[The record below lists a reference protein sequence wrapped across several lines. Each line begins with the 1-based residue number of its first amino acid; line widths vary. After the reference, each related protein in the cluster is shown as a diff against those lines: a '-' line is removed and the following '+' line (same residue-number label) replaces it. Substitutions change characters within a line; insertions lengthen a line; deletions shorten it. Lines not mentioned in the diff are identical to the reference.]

1 MKRPFP
7 AYKGDEPYV
16 FVCYAHEN
24 ADGVYP
30 ELQRLHDAGVRIWY
44 DEGVSPG
51 ARWSDELARALSGAA
66 LVLFFCTPQS
76 AKSKH
81 CQDEVSFALDEQRPL
96 LVIQDGLVEL
106 PPGMRLQLGPQQ
118 SIFKHDLSTQQFR
131 DKLAA
136 AIDRHLGAPSASAS
150 AAQLPT
156 NSSRRRL
163 FLYAAIAV
171 ALVVAASF
179 ALNVAGLRNRLSGGG
194 ANPRIASLAVLPL
207 ENFSK
212 DPDQD
217 YFADGMT
224 EMLTANLAQISG
236 LRVISRTSA
245 MQYKGAH
252 KSLPEIAREL
262 NVDAIVEGSVLSSEG
277 KVRITAQLIY
287 APDDKHLWAETY
299 DRSLSDVLLLQSEVA
314 RTIADQIEVTLTPK
328 EELQLTGARRVDP
341 VAQDAYLRGR
351 YYWQQRDAGPENL
364 EKAVGYFQQA
374 LEKDPRYALAYVG
387 VAQYYSVLP
396 IYSQSTPDEVFP
408 KAKAAVTRALELDD
422 TLSEGHATLAYIK
435 TYYDWDWAGAEIEF
449 KRSLAVNSND
459 STVLHWYSRFLASS
473 GRIDE
478 ALAQIEHARELDPL
492 EPGLKANVGVINYFG
507 RRYDQA
513 IKELKE
519 LRDKDPEFSTAHWG
533 LGLAYEQKKMYAEA
547 IAELEK
553 AGGLENSGPNTVA
566 SMGHVYAAIGDR
578 ASAMKALDRLKAF
591 EEEGRLSPYQFA
603 VLYAGLGETDKAFE
617 SLDRALQM
625 RSTLLTYLKMDPR
638 LDSLRKDPRFDSLVR
653 RIGIPA

>member
-24 ADGVYP
+24 ADGVYA
-30 ELQRLHDAGVRIWY
+30 ELQRLHNAGVRIWY

-81 CQDEVSFALDEQRPL
+81 CQDEVSFALDEKRPL
-96 LVIQDGLVEL
+96 LVIQDGVVDL

-118 SIFKHDLSTQQFR
+118 SILKHDLSAQQFR
-131 DKLAA
+131 KKLAA
-136 AIDRHLGAPSASAS
+136 AIDRHMGAPSVTASPTQLARS
-150 AAQLPT
+150 AP
-156 NSSRRRL
+156 RRRL
-163 FLYAAIAV
+163 FLYAAIVA
-171 ALVVAASF
+171 ALVLAASF
-179 ALNVAGLRNRLSGGG
+179 VLNVAGLRDLVSGNHAG
-194 ANPRIASLAVLPL
+194 PHIDSLAVLPL
-207 ENFSK
+207 DNFSK
-212 DPDQD
+212 DPSQD

-262 NVDAIVEGSVLSSEG
+262 NVDAIVEGSVLSSGG

-287 APDDKHLWAETY
+287 APDDLHLWAETY
-299 DRSLSDVLLLQSEVA
+299 DRSLSDVLMLQSEVA
-314 RTIADQIEVTLTPK
+314 RTIADRIEVALTPK

-351 YYWQQRDAGPENL
+351 YYWQERDTAPENL
-364 EKAVGYFQQA
+364 KKAFEYFQQA
-374 LEKDPRYALAYVG
+374 LERDPRYALAYVG
-387 VAQYYSVLP
+387 IAQYYSVLP
-396 IYSQSTPDEVFP
+396 IYSHSTPDEVFP
-408 KAKAAVTRALELDD
+408 KAKAAVARALELDD

-435 TYYDWDWAGAEIEF
+435 TYYDWDWPGAEIEF
-449 KRSLAVNSND
+449 KRSLALNSND

-566 SMGHVYAAIGDR
+566 SMGHVYAATGDR
-578 ASAMKALDRLKAF
+578 ASAMKALDKLKGF
-591 EEEGRLSPYQFA
+591 EKEGRLSPYQIA
-603 VLYAGLGETDKAFE
+603 VVYAGLGETDKAFE
-617 SLDRALQM
+617 ALDQALRM

-638 LDSLRKDPRFDSLVR
+638 FDSLRKDARFDSLVH

>member
-24 ADGVYP
+24 ADVVYP
-30 ELQRLHDAGVRIWY
+30 ELQRLHDAGVHIWY

-96 LVIQDGLVEL
+96 LVVQDGVVDL

-118 SIFKHDLSTQQFR
+118 SILKHDLSAQQFR
-131 DKLAA
+131 KKLAA
-136 AIDRHLGAPSASAS
+136 AIDRHMGAPSVTASPTHVARS
-150 AAQLPT
+150 AP
-156 NSSRRRL
+156 RRRL
-163 FLYAAIAV
+163 FLYAAIV
-171 ALVVAASF
+171 AAIVLAASF
-179 ALNVAGLRNRLSGGG
+179 AFNFAGLRDLVSGNRAS
-194 ANPRIASLAVLPL
+194 PHIESLAVLPL
-207 ENFSK
+207 DNFSK
-212 DPDQD
+212 DPSQD

-252 KSLPEIAREL
+252 KALPEIAREL

-287 APDDKHLWAETY
+287 APDDLHLWAETY

-314 RTIADQIEVTLTPK
+314 RTIADQIEVALTPK

-351 YYWQQRDAGPENL
+351 YYWQQRDTAPENL
-364 EKAVGYFQQA
+364 KKAFEYFQQA
-374 LEKDPRYALAYVG
+374 LERDPRYALAYVG
-387 VAQYYSVLP
+387 IAQYYSVLP
-396 IYSQSTPDEVFP
+396 IYSHSTPDEVFP
-408 KAKAAVTRALELDD
+408 KAKAAVARALELDD

-435 TYYDWDWAGAEIEF
+435 TYYDWDWPGAEIEF
-449 KRSLAVNSND
+449 KRSLALNSND

-492 EPGLKANVGVINYFG
+492 DPGYKANIGVINYFG

-513 IKELKE
+513 TKEMKELLE
-519 LRDKDPEFSTAHWG
+519 EDPDFSTAHWG
-533 LGLAYEQKKMYAEA
+533 LGLVYEQKKMYAEA
-547 IAELEK
+547 IAEFEK
-553 AGGLENSGPNTVA
+553 AGGLEDSGPNNVA
-566 SMGHVYAAIGDR
+566 SMGHVYSAAGDR
-578 ASAMKALDRLKAF
+578 TSAMKALDKLKGF
-591 EEEGRLSPYQFA
+591 EKEGRLSPYQLA
-603 VLYAGLGETDKAFE
+603 VVYAGLGETDKAFA
-617 SLDRALQM
+617 SLDQALRM

-638 LDSLRKDPRFDSLVR
+638 FDSLRKDPRFDSLIH

>member
-1 MKRPFP
+1 MKRPFS
-7 AYKGDEPYV
+7 AYQGDEPYV

-24 ADGVYP
+24 ADRVYP

-66 LVLFFCTPQS
+66 LVLFFSTPQS
-76 AKSKH
+76 VKSKH

-96 LVIQDGLVEL
+96 LVIQDGLVDL

-118 SIFKHDLSTQQFR
+118 SILKHEMSAEQFKE
-131 DKLAA
+131 KLAA
-136 AIDRHLGAPSASAS
+136 AINRHLGAASATGS
-150 AAQLPT
+150 PT
-156 NSSRRRL
+156 RVATISSRRRL
-163 FLYAAIAV
+163 ALFAGIAA
-171 ALVVAASF
+171 ALVLGASF
-179 ALNVAGLRNRLSGGG
+179 VLNVAGLRDRIMGNG
-194 ANPRIASLAVLPL
+194 AGPHIESLAVLPL
-207 ENFSK
+207 DNFSK
-212 DPDQD
+212 DPSQD

-262 NVDAIVEGSVLSSEG
+262 NVDAIVEGSVLSSGG

-287 APDDKHLWAETY
+287 APDDLHLWAATY

-314 RTIADQIEVTLTPK
+314 RTIADQIKVTLTPK

-351 YYWQQRDAGPENL
+351 YYWQQRDTAPENL
-364 EKAVGYFQQA
+364 EKALEYFEQA
-374 LEKDPRYALAYVG
+374 LEHDPRYALAYVG
-387 VAQYYSVLP
+387 IAQYHSVLP
-396 IYSQSTPDEVFP
+396 IYSHSTPDEVFP
-408 KAKAAVTRALELDD
+408 KAKAAVARALELDD

-449 KRSLAVNSND
+449 RRSLALNSND

-478 ALAQIEHARELDPL
+478 ALTQIEHARELDPL
-492 EPGLKANVGVINYFG
+492 EPGLKANVGVICYFG

-513 IKELKE
+513 IKELNE
-519 LRDKDPEFSTAHWG
+519 LREKDPEFSTAHWG
-533 LGLAYEQKKMYAEA
+533 LGLVYEQKKMYAEA

-578 ASAMKALDRLKAF
+578 KSAIKALDKLKGF
-591 EEEGRLSPYQFA
+591 EKEGRLSPYQLA
-603 VLYAGLGETDKAFE
+603 IVYAGLGETDKAFE
-617 SLDRALQM
+617 SLDQALRM

-638 LDSLRKDPRFDSLVR
+638 FDSLRKNPRFDSLIH

>member
-1 MKRPFP
+1 MKRPFS
-7 AYKGDEPYV
+7 AYQGDEPYV

-24 ADGVYP
+24 ADRVYP

-66 LVLFFCTPQS
+66 LVLFFSTPQ
-76 AKSKH
+76 AVKSKH

-96 LVIQDGLVEL
+96 LVIQDGVVDL

-118 SIFKHDLSTQQFR
+118 SILKHELSAEQFKE
-131 DKLAA
+131 KLAA
-136 AIDRHLGAPSASAS
+136 AINRHLGAASATRS
-150 AAQLPT
+150 PT
-156 NSSRRRL
+156 RVATISSRRRL
-163 FLYAAIAV
+163 ALFAGIVA
-171 ALVVAASF
+171 ALVLVASF
-179 ALNVAGLRNRLSGGG
+179 VLNVAGLRD
-194 ANPRIASLAVLPL
+194 RIMGSSAGPHIESLAVLPL
-207 ENFSK
+207 DNFSK
-212 DPDQD
+212 DPSQD

-224 EMLTANLAQISG
+224 EMLTASLAQISG

-287 APDDKHLWAETY
+287 APDDLHLWAATY

-314 RTIADQIEVTLTPK
+314 RTIADQIKVTLTPK

-351 YYWQQRDAGPENL
+351 YYWQQRDTAPENL
-364 EKAVGYFQQA
+364 KKALEYFEQA
-374 LEKDPRYALAYVG
+374 LEHDPRYALAYVG
-387 VAQYYSVLP
+387 IAQYYSVLP
-396 IYSQSTPDEVFP
+396 IYSHSTPDEVFP
-408 KAKAAVTRALELDD
+408 KAKAAVARALELDD

-435 TYYDWDWAGAEIEF
+435 TYYDWDWAGAESEF
-449 KRSLAVNSND
+449 RRSLALNSND

-478 ALAQIEHARELDPL
+478 ALTQIEHARELDPL
-492 EPGLKANVGVINYFG
+492 EPGLKANVGVICYFG

-513 IKELKE
+513 IKELNE
-519 LRDKDPEFSTAHWG
+519 LREKDPEFSTAHWG
-533 LGLAYEQKKMYAEA
+533 LGLVYEQKKMYAEA

-566 SMGHVYAAIGDR
+566 SMGHVFAAIGDR
-578 ASAMKALDRLKAF
+578 KSAIKALDKLKGF
-591 EEEGRLSPYQFA
+591 EKEGRLSPYQLA
-603 VLYAGLGETDKAFE
+603 IVYAGLGETDKAFE
-617 SLDRALQM
+617 SLDQALRM
-625 RSTLLTYLKMDPR
+625 RSTLLTYIKMDPR
-638 LDSLRKDPRFDSLVR
+638 FDSLRKDPRFDSLIH

>member
-1 MKRPFP
+1 MKRPFS
-7 AYKGDEPYV
+7 AYQGDEPYV

-24 ADGVYP
+24 ADRVYP

-66 LVLFFCTPQS
+66 LVLFFCTAQS
-76 AKSKH
+76 ARSKH
-81 CQDEVSFALDEQRPL
+81 CQDEVSFALNEQRPL
-96 LVIQDGLVEL
+96 LVIQDGVVDL
-106 PPGMRLQLGPQQ
+106 PPGMRLQLGAHQ
-118 SIFKHDLSTQQFR
+118 SILKHELSAQQFGE
-131 DKLAA
+131 KLAA
-136 AIDRHLGAPSASAS
+136 AIDRHVGAPSAAAS
-150 AAQLPT
+150 PAPLATINP
-156 NSSRRRL
+156 RRRL
-163 FLYAAIAV
+163 FLYSAIVA
-171 ALVVAASF
+171 ALVLAASL
-179 ALNVAGLRNRLSGGG
+179 ALNVAGLRDRLSGKHAG
-194 ANPRIASLAVLPL
+194 PHIESLAVLPL
-207 ENFSK
+207 DNFSK
-212 DPDQD
+212 DPSQD

-287 APDDKHLWAETY
+287 APDDLHLWAATY

-328 EELQLTGARRVDP
+328 EALQLTGARRVDP

-351 YYWQQRDAGPENL
+351 YYWQQRDTAPENL
-364 EKAVGYFQQA
+364 KKALEYFEQA
-374 LEKDPRYALAYVG
+374 LEHDPRYALAYVG
-387 VAQYYSVLP
+387 IAQYYSVLP
-396 IYSQSTPDEVFP
+396 IYSHSTPDEVFP
-408 KAKAAVTRALELDD
+408 KARAAVARALELDD

-435 TYYDWDWAGAEIEF
+435 TYYDWDWAGAETEF
-449 KRSLAVNSND
+449 KRSLALNSND
-459 STVLHWYSRFLASS
+459 STVLHWYSRYLASS

-519 LRDKDPEFSTAHWG
+519 ILEKDPEFSTAHWG
-533 LGLAYEQKKMYAEA
+533 LGLAYEQKKMYPEA

-553 AGGLENSGPNTVA
+553 AGGFEDSGPNTVA
-566 SMGHVYAAIGDR
+566 SMGHVYAAMGDR
-578 ASAMKALDRLKAF
+578 KSAMKALDRLKGF
-591 EEEGRLSPYQFA
+591 EKEGRLSPYQLA
-603 VLYAGLGETDKAFE
+603 VVYAGLGETDKAFE
-617 SLDRALQM
+617 SLDEALRM

-638 LDSLRKDPRFDSLVR
+638 LDSLRKDPRFDSLIH

>member
-1 MKRPFP
+1 MKRPFS
-7 AYKGDEPYV
+7 AYQGDEPYV
-16 FVCYAHEN
+16 FVCYAHED
-24 ADGVYP
+24 AVGVYP

-66 LVLFFCTPQS
+66 LVLFFCTPRS

-81 CQDEVSFALDEQRPL
+81 CQDEVSFALDERRPL
-96 LVIQDGLVEL
+96 LVIQDGVVDL
-106 PPGMRLQLGPQQ
+106 PPGLRLQLGPQQ
-118 SIFKHDLSTQQFR
+118 SILKHELSAQQFR
-131 DKLAA
+131 EKLAA
-136 AIDRHLGAPSASAS
+136 AIERHMDAPPATASQTRL
-150 AAQLPT
+150 AAGSP
-156 NSSRRRL
+156 RRRL
-163 FLYAAIAV
+163 FLYSAIVA
-171 ALVVAASF
+171 ALVLAASLAF
-179 ALNVAGLRNRLSGGG
+179 NVAGLRDRLSGSR
-194 ANPRIASLAVLPL
+194 ATPHIESLAVLPL
-207 ENFSK
+207 DNFSR
-212 DPDQD
+212 DPSQD

-277 KVRITAQLIY
+277 KVRVTAQLIY
-287 APDDKHLWAETY
+287 APDDLHLWAATY

-351 YYWQQRDAGPENL
+351 YYWQERDTAPENL
-364 EKAVGYFQQA
+364 KKALEYFEQA
-374 LEKDPRYALAYVG
+374 LEHDPRYAPAYVG
-387 VAQYYSVLP
+387 IAQYYSVLP
-396 IYSQSTPDEVFP
+396 IYSHSTPDEVFP
-408 KAKAAVTRALELDD
+408 KAKAAVARALELDD
-422 TLSEGHATLAYIK
+422 TLSEGHATLAYIR
-435 TYYDWDWAGAEIEF
+435 TYYDWDWAGAEVEF
-449 KRSLAVNSND
+449 RRSLALNSND
-459 STVLHWYSRFLASS
+459 STVLHWYSRYLASS

-492 EPGLKANVGVINYFG
+492 EPGLKANVGVIYYFG

-519 LRDKDPEFSTAHWG
+519 ILEKDPEFSTAHWG
-533 LGLAYEQKKMYAEA
+533 LGLAYEQKKMYSEA

-553 AGGLENSGPNTVA
+553 AGGFEDSGPNTVA
-566 SMGHVYAAIGDR
+566 SMGHVYAAMGDR
-578 ASAMKALDRLKAF
+578 KSAMKALDKLKGF
-591 EEEGRLSPYQFA
+591 EKEGRLSPYQLA
-603 VLYAGLGETDKAFE
+603 VVYAGLGETDKAFE
-617 SLDRALQM
+617 SLDAALQM

-638 LDSLRKDPRFDSLVR
+638 LDSLRKDPRFGSLIH